1 MKSVKR
7 LSIAALV
14 VACLH
19 LIFGAIVRISG
30 SGMGCGENW
39 PKCYGYWIPPFSR
52 PDLIVEVSHRYLAS
66 ILVITVCSMALAT
79 FLNRREP
86 GVSGRGGVLR
96 TAFGAVAAVFSA
108 AILGGVTVKMGNAPW
123 ATILHWLN
131 AMLLLALVAMTAIRA
146 GLLGGTG
153 ARTQRGTSRAA
164 RSAFAA
170 AGLAILAVALGGL
183 TAKFPGAS
191 AACTTVPSCGRI
203 PNVETAAV
211 VVQMVHRTAAL
222 LLVLHLFGMVMMIRK
237 RRAEEALVVVRAV
250 YVAFG
255 MVLLQLVVASS
266 MILFHLPPVL
276 RSLHEATG
284 VGIWLSCF
292 CLAYLARRVNVGRQA
307 PVVAPTPAA
316 AAPMP
321 VVAPTPA
328 PTPHTMAVIVARGAD
343 L

>member
-1 MKSVKR
+1 MKSVRR
-7 LSIAALV
+7 LSVAALT

-79 FLNRREP
+79 FVHRREP

-96 TAFGAVAAVFSA
+96 SAFGAVAAVFSA

-123 ATILHWLN
+123 ATVLHWLN

-153 ARTQRGTSRAA
+153 ARTQRGTSRAR

-203 PNVETAAV
+203 PNVDTAAV
-211 VVQMVHRTAAL
+211 VVQMVHRTAAV
-222 LLVLHLFGMVMMIRK
+222 LLVLHLFGMMMMVRK

-255 MVLLQLVVASS
+255 MVVLQLVVASS
-266 MILFHLPPVL
+266 MILFRMPPVL

-292 CLAYLARRVNVGRQA
+292 CLAYLARQADTSRKSPTVA
-307 PVVAPTPAA
+307 PVASTEAA
-316 AAPMP
+316 ATEATA
-321 VVAPTPA
+321 VRPA
-328 PTPHTMAVIVARGAD
+328 HTMAVIVARGAD

>member
-1 MKSVKR
+1 MKAVRR

-19 LIFGAIVRISG
+19 LVFGAIVRISG
-30 SGMGCGENW
+30 SGMGCGDNW

-66 ILVITVCSMALAT
+66 ILVITVSSMALVA
-79 FLNRREP
+79 FRHRGVA

-96 TAFGAVAAVFSA
+96 SALGAVAAVFAA

-123 ATILHWLN
+123 ATVAHW
-131 AMLLLALVAMTAIRA
+131 LVAMTLLAMVATTAIRA
-146 GLLGGTG
+146 GTLGGTS
-153 ARTQRGTSRAA
+153 ARTQRGTPRAA
-164 RSAFAA
+164 RSARAA
-170 AGLAILAVALGGL
+170 AVLAIFAVALGGM

-191 AACTTVPSCGRI
+191 VACTTVPSCGRN
-203 PNVETAAV
+203 PQVDGSAV
-211 VVQMVHRTAAL
+211 FVQMTHRTLAVL
-222 LLVLHLFGMVMMIRK
+222 LLLHLVGMVMMLRK
-237 RRAEEALVVVRAV
+237 RRSDEAPIVVRAT
-250 YVAFG
+250 AIALG

-292 CLAYLARRVNVGRQA
+292 ALAYLARRVSSPWTAEVLGE
-307 PVVAPTPAA
+307 PARA
-316 AAPMP
+316 
-321 VVAPTPA
+321 
-328 PTPHTMAVIVARGAD
+328 VARSVHPVEPTRAIAQGAKP
-343 L
+343 